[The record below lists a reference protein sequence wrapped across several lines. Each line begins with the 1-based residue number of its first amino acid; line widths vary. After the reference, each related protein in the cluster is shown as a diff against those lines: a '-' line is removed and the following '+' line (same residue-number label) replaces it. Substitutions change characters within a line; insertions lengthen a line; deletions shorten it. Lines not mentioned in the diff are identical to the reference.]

1 MVTHAVAL
9 PPAAATPPPDGVPAA
24 APPWPAPCFAS
35 TPSDPGPTPSG
46 RLRAALRPAPLPG
59 GGPGCGHCWPGLA
72 SGPCPA
78 RPAGHCDRASVHEP
92 GPQGLSS
99 CAAVTRRRGF
109 TFPRLQ
115 PALALYPRPWLLS
128 RAGFP
133 PSSAPTTLGPAPR
146 LASKVQEPGPCE
158 HQGGGAEAGGDHRG
172 EGGTGVPQP
181 SGVPLACCTP
191 VPAPGERLT
200 APTQPRGGGTTYSG
214 DDSGVRLDISS
225 GVGTVPT
232 GREGVVTLCPPPGP
246 PVPQRLSWGRTPHTV
261 GGTQGTGQPH
271 PLPGREWGEPS
282 GASGREELSCP
293 LVLKSDYA
301 CSSLQPALLSPER

>member
-1 MVTHAVAL
+1 MGRVLQGLRHGRHVTLATR
-9 PPAAATPPPDGVPAA
+9 PPCPWRRISASGVWEGVRPRCSLSHDGDPRSRPAPGRGHPPPDGVPAA

-59 GGPGCGHCWPGLA
+59 GGPGCGHCWQGLA

-78 RPAGHCDRASVHEP
+78 RPAGRCDRASVHEP

-99 CAAVTRRRGF
+99 CAAVTPRRGF

-181 SGVPLACCTP
+181 SGGPLACCTP

-200 APTQPRGGGTTYSG
+200 APTQPRGRG
-214 DDSGVRLDISS
+214 DHL
-225 GVGTVPT
+225 
-232 GREGVVTLCPPPGP
+232 L
-246 PVPQRLSWGRTPHTV
+246 WG
-261 GGTQGTGQPH
+261 
-271 PLPGREWGEPS
+271 
-282 GASGREELSCP
+282 
-293 LVLKSDYA
+293 
-301 CSSLQPALLSPER
+301 